1 MQMTRIMRMRIGPD
15 STGVHMSVFVIIT
28 VLLVPIMN
36 VLYQH
41 VQFAYAGTC
50 ISYEPSENTIS
61 IMCNASFGDVADSI
75 SDQDV
80 LENQGD
86 GEYILKA
93 SLQVDDGVTFEM
105 NSDDNLQYL
114 KISGTNGINVNGRL
128 EVSDVKITSWD
139 TGTNSPTHQ
148 TTTGSIPRAYINFR
162 VSEGGFIQNSEIAYL
177 GYDEPPRRGIDLGES
192 TDGPSHDFAIRDSKI
207 HDNWMGFYS
216 AGAYN
221 ILIDGNDFYNN
232 IKYALDPHTATHNMT
247 VSDNEVYNNQGI
259 AVICSFHCHDIVFEQ
274 NEVHDNAGAGLMFS
288 RATHDSIIRN
298 NLVYNQFGSAIPIAI
313 SESQDNKVY
322 GNTVSNSTNG
332 ISVHNPEVLDEDGM
346 SSGNRIYDNRFD
358 SVSNPIRAIASSDN
372 TFSNNSFANVTENHY
387 SLTYDAS
394 IDIEDQQFSSVN
406 IRGFSGS
413 NTVSIQDSGVITVDD
428 NFEHDTDEEAYTHT
442 LSSQTINIKSA
453 ND

>member
-1 MQMTRIMRMRIGPD
+1 MGPH
-15 STGVHMSVFVIIT
+15 SNGIHMSVFVIIT
-28 VLLVPIMN
+28 VLLVPVMN

-50 ISYEPSENTIS
+50 IDYESSENTIN
-61 IMCNASFGDVADSI
+61 IMCNATFGDVADSI
-75 SDQDV
+75 RDREV

-93 SLQVDDGVTFEM
+93 NLQVDDGVTFEM
-105 NSDDNLQYL
+105 NSDDNLRYL
-114 KISGTNGINVNGRL
+114 KISEENGINVNGRL

-139 TGTNSPTHQ
+139 TETNSPTHQ
-148 TTTGSIPRAYINFR
+148 TTNGSIPRAYINFR

-177 GYDEPPRRGIDLGES
+177 GYDDAPRRGIDLGES

-207 HDNWMGFYS
+207 HDNWMGLYS

-221 ILIDGNDFYNN
+221 IIVNGNEFYNN
-232 IKYALDPHTATHNMT
+232 IKYAMDPHTATHNMT
-247 VSDNEVYNNQGI
+247 VSNNEVYNNQGI
-259 AVICSFHCHDIVFEQ
+259 AVICSFHCYDIVFEH
-274 NEVHDNAGAGLMFS
+274 NVVHDNAGAGLMFS

-298 NLVYNQFGSAIPIAI
+298 NLVYNQFGSDIPIAI

-322 GNTVSNSTNG
+322 GNNISNSTNG

-358 SVSNPIRAIASSDN
+358 SVASPIRAIASSDN
-372 TFSNNSFANVTENHY
+372 TFSNNSFADITENHY

-394 IDIEDQQFSSVN
+394 IDIEHQQFSSVN

-428 NFEHDTDEEAYTHT
+428 NLEHDTDEEAYTHT
-442 LSSQTINIKSA
+442 LSSQTINIESA